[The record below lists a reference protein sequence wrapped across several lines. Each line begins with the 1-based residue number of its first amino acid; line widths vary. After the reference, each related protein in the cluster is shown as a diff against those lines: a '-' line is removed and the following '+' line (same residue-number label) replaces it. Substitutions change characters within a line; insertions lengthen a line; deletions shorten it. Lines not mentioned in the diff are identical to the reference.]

1 MARGRDDDIFDRR
14 ALLLSGAGGLFFAVL
29 GGRLAQLQI
38 LDNEE
43 FRLEAIENRFNFIL
57 APASRGTIYD
67 RFGIPLAVNR
77 RDFRVMVMR
86 DEAGGVARM
95 EAAIDALGAALGR
108 PPSALVQIKADA
120 RVTPRYMP
128 ALIANNL
135 SWEEYSTA
143 SVHAATFPGVRTEMG
158 EARNYPLGPAFSHVL
173 GYVAKANA
181 QDVEADPQARH
192 PGVRVGKEG
201 LEKSKEKSLRGVH
214 GQTKLEV
221 NAHGRVFREVDDPRL
236 AAVAGEPL
244 VLTIDAELQ
253 QIAYNQFLA
262 HDGKPAEAGSAIV
275 MDVRTGEILVMVS
288 APGFDPNK
296 FVDGIGS
303 ADYRAYLEDEFRPLY
318 HKAVRGIYPPGSTYK
333 MVTAVAAL
341 EHGVTDGEETVNCPG
356 FYMMGG
362 NRFHCH
368 SRRGHGRVN
377 MHEALKVSCDVY
389 FYEMGRRLGGDKMAE
404 TSRKFGFGTA
414 FDIGVPGVS
423 AAHVPDTVW
432 KKANR
437 NQDWAVYDSINVSIG
452 QGLMVATPLQLAVMT
467 ARIATEGLAVTP
479 TLVREGA
486 GASPP
491 KAPPRMDVKYDDLH
505 RVHEGMIAVSNEAGG
520 TARADIGIEGVI
532 IAGKTGTSQVRRITM
547 AERARGVISNA
558 ALPWNRRDH
567 ALFVSYAPADNPK
580 YCCVVI
586 VDHGGGGSKAA
597 APRAREILKAT
608 LIKDPSARPAF
619 TLRTASALAPGSS
632 EPT

>member
-1 MARGRDDDIFDRR
+1 MAASHDDEIFNRR
-14 ALLLSGAGGLFFAVL
+14 ALLLTGAGGLFFAVL

-38 LDNEE
+38 LENRE
-43 FRLEAIENRFNFIL
+43 FRLEAIENRFNFVL
-57 APASRGTIYD
+57 SPASRGPIYD
-67 RFGIPLAVNR
+67 RFGVPLAVNR
-77 RDFRVMVMR
+77 RDFRVTIMR
-86 DEAGGVARM
+86 DDAGGRAEM
-95 EAAIDALGAALGR
+95 AASIDSMGAILGM
-108 PPSALVQIKADA
+108 PPSVLTRVKSDA
-120 RVTPRYMP
+120 NVTPRYMP

-135 SWEEYSTA
+135 SWESFSSA

-158 EARNYPLGPAFSHVL
+158 EARNYPLGPAFAHVL

-181 QDVEADPQARH
+181 KDVEADPQARH
-192 PGVRVGKEG
+192 PGIRVGKEG
-201 LEKSKEKSLRGVH
+201 LEKSQEASLRGTH

-236 AAVAGEPL
+236 ASVAGAPL
-244 VLTIDAELQ
+244 VLTLDAELQ
-253 QIAYNQFLA
+253 QIAYNQFLP

-288 APGFDPNK
+288 APGYDPNK
-296 FVDGIGS
+296 FVDGIGG
-303 ADYRAYLEDEFRPLY
+303 ADYRAYLNDEFRPLY

-356 FYMMGG
+356 HYTIGG

-377 MHEALKVSCDVY
+377 LHDALKVSCDVY
-389 FYEMGRRLGGDKMAE
+389 FYEMGRRLGGDRMAE

-423 AAHVPDTVW
+423 SAHVPDTAW

-437 NQDWAVYDSINVSIG
+437 NQDWAVYDSINISIG

-479 TLVREGA
+479 TLIREGSGLA
-486 GASPP
+486 RRTPP
-491 KAPPRMDVKYDDLH
+491 ARLPIKYEYLH
-505 RVHEGMIAVSNEAGG
+505 RVHEGMIAVTNEAGG
-520 TARADIGIEGVI
+520 TARADIGLEGVI

-547 AERARGVISNA
+547 AERRTGVLSNA
-558 ALPWNRRDH
+558 SLPWNRRDH

-608 LIKDPSARPAF
+608 LIKDPSARAPFSVQSAAARPPGAGEPA
-619 TLRTASALAPGSS
+619 
-632 EPT
+632 